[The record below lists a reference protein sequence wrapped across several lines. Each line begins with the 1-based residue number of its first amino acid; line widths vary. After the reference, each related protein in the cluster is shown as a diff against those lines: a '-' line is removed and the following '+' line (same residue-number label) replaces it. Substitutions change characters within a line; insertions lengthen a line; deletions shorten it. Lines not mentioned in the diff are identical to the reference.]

1 MNNQS
6 SNSSFSSKKIG
17 LALGSGS
24 ARGWAHIGVIKA
36 LEEAGIV
43 VDCVAGTSIGALI
56 AAIYASGNFDKLEQA
71 ALELNRKEIL
81 SFSDIILS
89 KSGIID
95 GRKIANLIEPYV
107 LKTAME
113 SLPLPLGIVATNIVT
128 GQEVVIREGDIVEAI
143 RASFS
148 LPGIFTPVQK
158 DGHNLVD
165 GGLVNPVPV
174 STVKDMGADFII
186 AVDLNNVVEAET
198 DQNESI
204 TTETSKPKNALSS
217 VEKMASA
224 VNEKLRFIKFSKAGF
239 IGLRNMND
247 SAPSIFQVLMGSLRI
262 MKRRIVHLNLEA
274 DPPDILIQP
283 NLGHINLFDFHNA
296 EEIIAEGYEATK
308 KKLAAYSKSQHQP

>member
-1 MNNQS
+1 MNNQK
-6 SNSSFSSKKIG
+6 SNSSLSSKKIG

-43 VDCVAGTSIGALI
+43 IDCISGTSIGALI
-56 AAIYASGNFDKLEQA
+56 ASIYASGNFHKLEQA
-71 ALELNRKEIL
+71 ALELDRKEIL

-107 LKTAME
+107 LKTPME

-128 GQEVVIREGDIVEAI
+128 GQEVVLREGNIVEAI

-174 STVKDMGADFII
+174 STVKGMGADFII
-186 AVDLNNVVEAET
+186 AVDLNNVVESEADENKSVT
-198 DQNESI
+198 PDSVLPA
-204 TTETSKPKNALSS
+204 KPKNALSS

-224 VNEKLRFIKFSKAGF
+224 MNEKLRFIKFSKAGF

-247 SAPSIFQVLMGSLRI
+247 SAPSIFQVLTGSLRI
-262 MKRRIVHLNLEA
+262 MKRRIVHLNFEA
-274 DPPDILIQP
+274 YPPDILIQP

-296 EEIIAEGYEATK
+296 EEIIAAGYKATK
-308 KKLAAYSKSQHQP
+308 KELENYTF